1 MNLSPALPLKPVI
14 LVVDDTPDNLLLMA
28 NLLKDSYT
36 VKAAN
41 NGEKALRIA
50 RDTPSPDLILLDV
63 MMPGMTGHQVAQALQ
78 AEPHTRE
85 IPIIFLTSMASS
97 EDETR
102 GLELGAA
109 DYITK
114 PISPPVVL
122 ARVRTQLKV
131 KDAADFLRDQNA
143 YLEQE
148 VQRRTRELGAIQ
160 DVTIHAMASLAE
172 TRDNETG
179 NHIRRTQH
187 YVRVLAEHLRDHPRF
202 RHFLDDAT
210 IKLLFKSAPLHDIGK
225 IGIPDRI
232 LLKPGRFTP
241 EEFEIMKTHTT
252 LGRDAIAHAEQQL
265 GMDVDFL
272 SLAKEIAYS
281 HQEKWDGSGY
291 PEGLAGDAI
300 PISARLMAVA
310 DVYDALISRRVY
322 KEGMPHDQAVKII
335 VDGRG
340 AHFDPDICDAFV
352 TCLPVFQEIA
362 ARFADS
368 DHDMAKQAA
377 AIAHIAPAH

>member
-1 MNLSPALPLKPVI
+1 MNPTTALPARPVI

-28 NLLKDSYT
+28 NLLTDSYT

-50 RDTPSPDLILLDV
+50 RDTPPPDLILLDI

-78 AEPHTRE
+78 AEPQTRD
-85 IPIIFLTSMASS
+85 IPIIFLTAMASS
-97 EDETR
+97 EDEMR
-102 GLELGAA
+102 GLEMGAA

-187 YVRVLAEHLRDHPRF
+187 YVRVLAEHLREHPRF
-202 RHFLDDAT
+202 RDFLDDDT

-225 IGIPDRI
+225 VGIPDRI

-265 GMDVDFL
+265 GMNVGFL
-272 SLAKEIAYS
+272 HLAKEIAYG

-322 KEGMPHDQAVKII
+322 KEGMPHDKAVQII
-335 VDGRG
+335 LDGRG
-340 AHFDPDICDAFV
+340 AHFDPDICDAFQA
-352 TCLPVFQEIA
+352 CLPLFQEIA

-368 DHDMAKQAA
+368 DHDMARQAA
-377 AIAHIAPAH
+377 AMAFIAPAQ